1 MFWDESR
8 ILPKEQKGSRK
19 HYLLD
24 FDKSIKRNAQAGKKN
39 LAMAWINYQKAY
51 DMVRQSLIKEC
62 LNIFGIA
69 RNMKRLLVNS
79 TTDWRTELV
88 PENTSIREVKINR
101 GIFQGDSLSPLLF
114 VISMIPLMMMLRE
127 LMERR

>member
-8 ILPKEQKGSRK
+8 ILPKEQKGSCK
-19 HYLLD
+19 QYLLY
-24 FDKSIKRNAQAGKKN
+24 FHKSILRNARAGKKN

-51 DMVRQSLIKEC
+51 DMVRHSLIEEC
-62 LNIFGIA
+62 LNNFGIA
-69 RNMKRLLVNS
+69 RNIKRLVVNS

-101 GIFQGDSLSPLLF
+101 GIFQGDSLLPLFL
-114 VISMIPLMMMLRE
+114 LL
-127 LMERR
+127 L

>member
-19 HYLLD
+19 HYLLH
-24 FDKSIKRNAQAGKKN
+24 FHKSILRNARAGKKN

-69 RNMKRLLVNS
+69 GNIKRLLVNS
-79 TTDWRTELV
+79 MTDWRTELV

-101 GIFQGDSLSPLLF
+101 GIFQGDSLSPLLLLF
-114 VISMIPLMMMLRE
+114 L
-127 LMERR
+127 

>member
-1 MFWDESR
+1 MYMFWDESR

-19 HYLLD
+19 HYLLY
-24 FDKSIKRNAQAGKKN
+24 FHKSILRNARAGKKN

-69 RNMKRLLVNS
+69 GNIKRLLVNS
-79 TTDWRTELV
+79 MTDWRTELV
-88 PENTSIREVKINR
+88 SENTSIREVKINR
-101 GIFQGDSLSPLLF
+101 GIFQGGLVIASFLL
-114 VISMIPLMMMLRE
+114 LL
-127 LMERR
+127 

>member
-51 DMVRQSLIKEC
+51 DMVHHSLIEEC
-62 LNIFGIA
+62 LNIFAIA
-69 RNMKRLLVNS
+69 RNIKDSWLIVRQTGEQS
-79 TTDWRTELV
+79 WY
-88 PENTSIREVKINR
+88 PKIH
-101 GIFQGDSLSPLLF
+101 LS
-114 VISMIPLMMMLRE
+114 E
-127 LMERR
+127 K